1 MRIQILII
9 VLLLSGNV
17 SATHN
22 IGGIITYR
30 HLTGNSY
37 EATITTYTNENS
49 PADSPMLELFW
60 GDATSDTLSRISS
73 TPIGNDVVMNIY
85 MGNHAYASEGNYTL
99 YIENPNRNS
108 GIMNIPNSIN
118 APLHIETELRINAK
132 NINNSAVF
140 SGVPFFNLA
149 ANDSFSFNFG
159 FYDRDADII
168 TYELITPKGLNGD
181 DIAGYTMPSGVS
193 LNPVSGQL
201 NWNTPQ
207 QIGTFVYAIK
217 VTECR
222 NNETVGSVVFDM
234 MYTVSNLPG
243 NAVIFQNLS
252 ALNMDNNGNYSY
264 VLQPNQNFQLQVK
277 VDNASA
283 LIAFG
288 EPLLSPNT
296 ATFTEV
302 SSATDKLFAWQ
313 PTTARCTPYSIVFRG
328 ESEQSKDVAVLIH
341 VREQNMEYCDT
352 LCGAALSVE
361 TLEEYNP
368 ITIYPNPASTQLT
381 IAMNSL
387 PIAIGNR
394 TSNIDQ
400 IAIGCSIMNTIG
412 QEVLLPIAIGTTL
425 NIRKSTFDISSLAPG
440 LYLLQVF
447 DETSELLKT
456 EKIVKQ

>member
-1 MRIQILII
+1 MRSLTLLA
-9 VLLLSGNV
+9 VLLFFSGNV

-30 HLTGNSY
+30 HLTDNTY
-37 EATITTYTNENS
+37 EATITTYTNSNS

-60 GDATSDTLSRISS
+60 GDGTSDTLSRISS

-85 MGNHAYASEGNYTL
+85 IGNHDYASEGNYTL

-108 GIMNIPNSIN
+108 GIINIPNSIN
-118 APLHIETELRINAK
+118 MPLHIETELRINAN
-132 NINNSAVF
+132 NINNSALF
-140 SGVPFFNLA
+140 SGVPIFNLA
-149 ANDSFSFNFG
+149 VNDSFSFNFG
-159 FYDRDADII
+159 FYDRDADIL
-168 TYELITPKGLNGD
+168 TYELISAKGLNGD
-181 DIAGYTMPSGVS
+181 DIVGYTIPVGVS
-193 LNPVSGQL
+193 INPVTGQL

-234 MYTVSNLPG
+234 MYSVSNLSG

-252 ALNMDNNGNYSY
+252 AWNMDNNGNYSY
-264 VLQPNQNFQLQVK
+264 VLQPNQSFQLQVN

-283 LIAFG
+283 LSAYG
-288 EPLLSPNT
+288 EPLLSPNI

-302 SSATDKLFAWQ
+302 SSAIDKLFAWQ

-328 ESEQSKDVAVLIH
+328 ESEQSKDVAVLIY
-341 VREQNMEYCDT
+341 VREPNMEYCDT

-361 TLEEYNP
+361 TIEDQNP
-368 ITIYPNPASTQLT
+368 ITIYPNPATTQIT
-381 IAMNSL
+381 IEMNSQY
-387 PIAIGNR
+387 R
-394 TSNIDQ
+394 TSNNE
-400 IAIGCSIMNTIG
+400 CRIMNTMG
-412 QEVLLPIAIGTTL
+412 QVVLHSIFDIQH
-425 NIRKSTFDISSLAPG
+425 STFDISFLTPG

-447 DETSELLKT
+447 DAKGGLVKT
-456 EKIVKQ
+456 EKVVKE